1 MRKLFIAILIL
12 ISVFVIGTIALN
24 YYFKNKIESFL
35 SSGLPED
42 MTLNYENIDVHSWE
56 GTVTVDNIQL
66 TLKTPDDSISQ
77 AQIKTQELKLKD
89 LDYWDYFTQDKIHF
103 DLIEFGESS
112 VIYHQQ
118 KKKDTSK
125 VSQTK
130 KSSKFKKS
138 IRINRLKLA
147 KTSLKVL
154 KNGADSLLL
163 NMPKTVISIE
173 NIETNSEKL
182 KQQIPF
188 NYKSIHIESDSIFY
202 RLNAYD
208 NLHVDRISLDDS
220 TMTLNNTEIKTHYSQ
235 RELSQTISKERDHVY
250 LNIPKIALNGFNVK
264 SENSAISAHA
274 SQMNIT
280 QPEFKIF
287 RDKLVADDPTFKP
300 LYSKSLRDLPF
311 RLMIDNAQIK
321 AASIEYEEKVKADTH
336 AGKLSFK
343 DLQVTIKNL
352 GNTYA
357 LGEKTTSIQANA
369 LFMEKS
375 PIEVDWSFDVQN
387 KNDQFRFKADVGE
400 LPVAA
405 LNSFTEPN
413 LNVKLT
419 GALHKAYFDISGD
432 NSSSHINMKMNYD
445 DFKIAVLNDKKE
457 KKKWLISTLANLF
470 VSKDSEEKGS
480 DSFRSGEGTAERDTT
495 KSIFNYLWINVKQ
508 GLISVLTGDGESS

>member
-1 MRKLFIAILIL
+1 
-12 ISVFVIGTIALN
+12 
-24 YYFKNKIESFL
+24 
-35 SSGLPED
+35 
-42 MTLNYENIDVHSWE
+42 
-56 GTVTVDNIQL
+56 
-66 TLKTPDDSISQ
+66 
-77 AQIKTQELKLKD
+77 
-89 LDYWDYFTQDKIHF
+89 
-103 DLIEFGESS
+103 
-112 VIYHQQ
+112 
-118 KKKDTSK
+118 
-125 VSQTK
+125 
-130 KSSKFKKS
+130 
-138 IRINRLKLA
+138 
-147 KTSLKVL
+147 
-154 KNGADSLLL
+154 
-163 NMPKTVISIE
+163 
-173 NIETNSEKL
+173 
-182 KQQIPF
+182 
-188 NYKSIHIESDSIFY
+188 
-202 RLNAYD
+202 
-208 NLHVDRISLDDS
+208 
-220 TMTLNNTEIKTHYSQ
+220 
-235 RELSQTISKERDHVY
+235 
-250 LNIPKIALNGFNVK
+250 
-264 SENSAISAHA
+264 
-274 SQMNIT
+274 
-280 QPEFKIF
+280 
-287 RDKLVADDPTFKP
+287 
-300 LYSKSLRDLPF
+300 
-311 RLMIDNAQIK
+311 MIDNAQIK

-343 DLQVTIKNL
+343 DLQATIINL

>member
-1 MRKLFIAILIL
+1 MRKLFITILIL

-42 MTLNYENIDVHSWE
+42 MTLNYDNIDVHSWE

-66 TLKTPDDSISQ
+66 NLKNPEDSISK

-89 LDYWDYFTQDKIHF
+89 LDYWDYFTKDKIHF
-103 DLIEFGESS
+103 ELIELGESS

-118 KKKDTSK
+118 KKKDTNQ
-125 VSQTK
+125 VSQNNND
-130 KSSKFKKS
+130 SKFKKS
-138 IRINRLKLA
+138 IQINRLKLA

-154 KNGADSLLL
+154 KNGADSLLI
-163 NMPKTVISIE
+163 NMPQTVISIE
-173 NIETNSEKL
+173 NIETNKEKL

-188 NYKSIHIESDSIFY
+188 DYSSIHIESDSIFY

-208 NLHVDRISLDDS
+208 NLYVDKFSLDDS
-220 TMTLNNTEIKTHYSQ
+220 TLILNNTQIKTRYSQ
-235 RELSQTISKERDHVY
+235 IELSQQISKERDHVD
-250 LNIPKIALNGFNVK
+250 LNIPKIAFKSFNIK
-264 SENSAISAHA
+264 AENSTVSAQA
-274 SQMNIT
+274 SQMDIT
-280 QPEFKIF
+280 QPQFKIF

-311 RLMIDNAQIK
+311 ELMIDNAQIK
-321 AASIEYEEKVKADTH
+321 GASIEYEEKVKADNQ

-343 DLQVTIKNL
+343 NLQATIKNL

-357 LGEKTTSIQANA
+357 LGEKMTSIQVNA

-400 LPVAA
+400 LPVTA

-432 NSSSHINMKMNYD
+432 NTSSHINMKMNYD

-480 DSFRSGEGTAERDTT
+480 DSFRSGEGTAERDTS
-495 KSIFNYLWINVKQ
+495 KSIFNYLWLNVKQ
-508 GLISVLTGDGESS
+508 GLLSVLTGDGESS